1 MEKLFALLLLMF
13 LSIAAWAE
21 PLDINTATAEEIAA
35 TMTGVGKAKADAI
48 VKDREARGNFKSVDD
63 LKRVKGIKDGIL
75 SKNRDK
81 ITVKGDTAAS
91 PAPAATAPATPAE
104 KPHH

>member
-13 LSIAAWAE
+13 FSIAAWAE

-35 TMTGVGKAKADAI
+35 TMTGVGKAKAEAI
-48 VKDREARGNFKSVDD
+48 VKDREAHGNFKSVDD
-63 LKRVKGIKDGIL
+63 LKRVKGIKEGIL

-81 ITVKGDTAAS
+81 IAVKGDTAAVT
-91 PAPAATAPATPAE
+91 PAAAATAAPAA
-104 KPHH
+104 KPPH